1 MRDYID
7 NVLANY
13 LSVNIGYAEEE
24 AIGFIKSTMDRSP
37 EFSEGL
43 RRELL
48 NALADPQFPWRAS
61 LSEFEV
67 LETGSDEEAREYIK
81 SRLWDGL
88 F

>member
-13 LSVNIGYAEEE
+13 LSPNIGYSEEE
-24 AIGFIKSTMDRSP
+24 AIEFIKSTMDRSP
-37 EFSEGL
+37 EFSNGL

-61 LSEFEV
+61 LLEFEI
-67 LETGSDEEAREYIK
+67 LETSSDEKAREYIK
-81 SRLWDGL
+81 SLLWDGL